1 MEKITE
7 KIDLKEIEKK
17 TWRSTLE
24 DGLLD
29 IYFGVLVLS
38 IGIGITLVDLL
49 PEPFDSLLPIIL
61 MIIGLIFFLFG
72 KKFIT
77 QPRLG
82 VVKFG
87 FKQKSRKL
95 KTVMVL
101 SINSIILLIF
111 YIIRLINP
119 ALWSIFP
126 VYIQGL
132 ITGLLFITVPLCFA
146 AYFLQYPRLYFIA
159 ILVGLSFFLSDLFSI
174 FIPEPFDALF
184 AFSITSF
191 VIIFIGMISL
201 VKFIRK
207 YPLQKEEKT

>member
-1 MEKITE
+1 MKTIEGN
-7 KIDLKEIEKK
+7 IDLKEIEKK

-38 IGIGITLVDLL
+38 IGIGITLSDLL

-61 MIIGLIFFLFG
+61 MIIGLTIFLFC
-72 KKFIT
+72 KKYIT

-95 KTVMVL
+95 KTVIVL
-101 SINSIILLIF
+101 SINGIILLIV

-159 ILVGLSFFLSDLFSI
+159 ILVGLSFFLSDLLSI
-174 FIPEPFDALF
+174 FIPEPFDALI

-191 VIIFIGMISL
+191 VIIFLGIISL
-201 VKFIRK
+201 IKFIQK
-207 YPLQKEEKT
+207 YPLPKEERT

>member
-1 MEKITE
+1 MKKITE
-7 KIDLKEIEKK
+7 KIDLNEIEKK

-29 IYFGVLVLS
+29 IYFGILILS
-38 IGIGITLVDLL
+38 IGIGITLGDLL

-61 MIIGLIFFLFG
+61 MIIGLILFLIG
-72 KKFIT
+72 KKYIT

-95 KTVMVL
+95 KTVLVL
-101 SINSIILLIF
+101 SINGIILLIVYF
-111 YIIRLINP
+111 LRLINP
-119 ALWSIFP
+119 SLWSVFP

-146 AYFLQYPRLYFIA
+146 AYFLQHPRLYFIA
-159 ILVGLSFFLSDLFSI
+159 ILVGISFFLSDLFSI
-174 FIPEPFDALF
+174 FILEPFDALL
-184 AFSITSF
+184 AFGITSC
-191 VIIFIGMISL
+191 VIIFIGIIFL
-201 VKFIRK
+201 IKFIQK
-207 YPLQKEEKT
+207 YPLFREERG

>member
-1 MEKITE
+1 VKKITE
-7 KIDLKEIEKK
+7 NINLKEIEKK

-29 IYFGVLVLS
+29 IYFGVLVLC
-38 IGIGITLVDLL
+38 IGIGITLGDLL

-95 KTVMVL
+95 KTVIVL

-111 YIIRLINP
+111 YITRLINP
-119 ALWSIFP
+119 ALWSVFP

-146 AYFLQYPRLYFIA
+146 AYFLQYPRLYYIA

-174 FIPEPFDALF
+174 FIPEPFDALT
-184 AFSITSF
+184 AFGITSC